1 MKNHPNFRVIF
12 HYIFILVHEKKTKIH
27 FNQKVICYD
36 KIMNNFTIREMAHN
50 DIDDILQIEEL
61 CYGAHHW
68 SKESFIMELNNP
80 ISTYRCIEIDKKCV
94 GYMGIWKIV
103 DEAHVTNLS
112 VHPDFQNKKLAH
124 RLLLASIDECY
135 KEKIKYITLEVRVT
149 NERAIHLYEKFGFKS
164 LGVRKKYYQDNNED
178 ALIMWS
184 ENIFDKKY
192 KDLYNELN
200 KSLV

>member
-1 MKNHPNFRVIF
+1 M
-12 HYIFILVHEKKTKIH
+12 
-27 FNQKVICYD
+27 ICYY
-36 KIMNNFTIREMAHN
+36 KNMNNFEIREMTHN
-50 DIDDILQIEEL
+50 DIDDILQIEEM

-68 SKESFIMELNNP
+68 SRESFITELNNP
-80 ISTYRCIEIDKKCV
+80 ISTYRCALYDNKCI
-94 GYMGIWKIV
+94 GYMGIWKIM

-112 VHPDFQNKKLAH
+112 VHPEYQNKKIAH
-124 RLLLASIDECY
+124 KLLLASIEECY
-135 KEKIKYITLEVRVT
+135 KEKIKYITLEVRVS
-149 NERAIHLYEKFGFKS
+149 NEKAIHLYEKFGFKS